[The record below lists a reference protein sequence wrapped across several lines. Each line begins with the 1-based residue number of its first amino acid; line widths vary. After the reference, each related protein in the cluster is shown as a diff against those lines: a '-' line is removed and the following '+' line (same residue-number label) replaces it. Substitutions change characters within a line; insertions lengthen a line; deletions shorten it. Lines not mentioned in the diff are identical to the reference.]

1 MTSSPGLS
9 GFLLSEIADE
19 NDKNLRKLEGESVK
33 IDEWLNKPIKITNYR
48 VEPSNFKDKYG
59 RTKNRIGF
67 EFYYEGTP
75 RVIFTSAS
83 TLLYLIPKYSRKDEP
98 LECKIVKKSD
108 GQYVL
113 E

>member
-1 MTSSPGLS
+1 MAK
-9 GFLLSEIADE
+9 FSEIAEE

-33 IDEWLNKPIKITNYR
+33 IDDWLNKNIKITAYR
-48 VEPSNFKDKYG
+48 IEPSNFKDKNG
-59 RTKNRIGF
+59 RTRNRIGF

-75 RVIFTSAS
+75 RVIFSSAS
-83 TLLYLIPKYSRKDEP
+83 TLMYLIPKYCKKDDP